1 MVTTKPKM
9 SASYKA
15 VFALSIIMIF
25 VAMLGGAGSG
35 SKGAG
40 GGAVVV
46 WGYTVW
52 LMYKR
57 DNKGLVSLYKLFLW
71 WQGIAVAIVVALS
84 VFDASL
90 LSMSGFARFSVTELL
105 ILGAVLMSISYGL
118 LTYFR
123 HQLLKPYAGE
133 GAAIVDV
140 EILDKF
146 WEQASLELQNS
157 KNEAVW
163 AKAFANSEGDDAK
176 ARAMYIK
183 LRAGSFQKESHV
195 LSDDATSIKPIQEN
209 ITITK
214 LRAFWNYFTPIG
226 AISLV
231 GILCFILYFVYSNLS
246 ENLASN
252 DPNLNERQTTNSV
265 SDPLVKPSEDEWWK
279 NDPVAKPQEKPK
291 PKSNDDSWWK
301 DSPIVLPQPKLGTL
315 DEYAE
320 WIVKNKALK
329 GTPDFEAVAKAFK
342 ELDAACQVRKIRGC

>member
-25 VAMLGGAGSG
+25 VGMLGGAGSG

-40 GGAVVV
+40 GGAVFV

-57 DNKGLVSLYKLFLW
+57 DNKGLVSLYRLFLW
-71 WQGIAVAIVVALS
+71 WQGIAVAIVVAFS
-84 VFDASL
+84 IFDASF
-90 LSMSGFARFSVTELL
+90 LSMSGFARFSVTGLL

-133 GAAIVDV
+133 GAAIVDI

-163 AKAFANSEGDDAK
+163 AKAFATNQGVGRSNRSGRTNKSMA
-176 ARAMYIK
+176 YW
-183 LRAGSFQKESHV
+183 L
-195 LSDDATSIKPIQEN
+195 N
-209 ITITK
+209 
-214 LRAFWNYFTPIG
+214 
-226 AISLV
+226 LV
-231 GILCFILYFVYSNLS
+231 GHFNFICMGVNLGVNQKIAGRLEGSLEITLMMSWLQWPEILFCRALMQARRLH
-246 ENLASN
+246 L
-252 DPNLNERQTTNSV
+252 
-265 SDPLVKPSEDEWWK
+265 PLLLRHPTLLIFG
-279 NDPVAKPQEKPK
+279 NA
-291 PKSNDDSWWK
+291 
-301 DSPIVLPQPKLGTL
+301 PI
-315 DEYAE
+315 
-320 WIVKNKALK
+320 
-329 GTPDFEAVAKAFK
+329 
-342 ELDAACQVRKIRGC
+342 